1 MSLNRPRKVSSNKSS
16 CAPEDT
22 LTEDGCQ
29 LIYSN
34 ADFIV
39 VDKPAGSN
47 LHRNDRGESLV
58 DRLKKAL
65 GLNSLFLV
73 HRLDDDTSGLL
84 MLAKHP
90 AAAQEFGR
98 LFANDGVAKCYVAL
112 ADGKPKKKQGRVV
125 GDLLKARNGNYRLSQ
140 DRVNPSRTHFFSY
153 SLSPGR
159 RLYLLRPYTGKTHQL
174 RVVMKSL
181 GVPILGDRRYGPA
194 EQQGCWDRLYLHAY
208 SLQFSLAGQP
218 YEFQRLPTVGREFA
232 VGACQAA
239 LLDLASPWSLAW
251 PDRSCR

>member
-29 LIYSN
+29 LVYSN

-84 MLAKHP
+84 MLA
-90 AAAQEFGR
+90 
-98 LFANDGVAKCYVAL
+98 
-112 ADGKPKKKQGRVV
+112 
-125 GDLLKARNGNYRLSQ
+125 
-140 DRVNPSRTHFFSY
+140 
-153 SLSPGR
+153 
-159 RLYLLRPYTGKTHQL
+159 
-174 RVVMKSL
+174 
-181 GVPILGDRRYGPA
+181 
-194 EQQGCWDRLYLHAY
+194 
-208 SLQFSLAGQP
+208 
-218 YEFQRLPTVGREFA
+218 
-232 VGACQAA
+232 
-239 LLDLASPWSLAW
+239 
-251 PDRSCR
+251 